1 MKTIKSSAIAAL
13 LALAGST
20 FTSAEPTDTNAWKQ
34 LLDGNARFVS
44 GQPKH
49 PHQNGQRRAEL
60 SSGQKPFAVV
70 IGCADS
76 RTSPEIL
83 FDQGLGDL
91 FVVRLAGNIV
101 DDAALGSVEFAVA
114 QLGARL
120 IVVLGHEKCGA
131 VKATVGVVN
140 GGAAPANHIASI
152 VEAIKPA
159 AQAAKGRAGDA
170 VENAVNE
177 NVHAD
182 VEKLKVSAPVLGPLV
197 KSGELKVIGAR
208 YDLDDGKVEIV
219 P

>member
-1 MKTIKSSAIAAL
+1 MNTLNRLAFASLLTLVVAPHLRAESALWPRL
-13 LALAGST
+13 L
-20 FTSAEPTDTNAWKQ
+20 E
-34 LLDGNARFVS
+34 GNARFVS
-44 GQPKH
+44 GELQH
-49 PHQNGQRRAEL
+49 PHQDARRRAETAG
-60 SSGQKPFAVV
+60 GQKPFAVV

-114 QLGARL
+114 NLGARL

-131 VKATVGVVN
+131 VSATVGVLN
-140 GGAAPANHIASI
+140 GGATPPGHIASI

-159 AQAAKGRAGDA
+159 ALASKGTPGDP
-170 VENAVNE
+170 VENAVRE
-177 NVHAD
+177 NVREVAAH
-182 VEKLKVSAPVLGPLV
+182 LKTASPVLTPLLA
-197 KSGELKVIGAR
+197 SGELQIVGAR
-208 YDLDDGKVEIV
+208 YDLADGKVQVV